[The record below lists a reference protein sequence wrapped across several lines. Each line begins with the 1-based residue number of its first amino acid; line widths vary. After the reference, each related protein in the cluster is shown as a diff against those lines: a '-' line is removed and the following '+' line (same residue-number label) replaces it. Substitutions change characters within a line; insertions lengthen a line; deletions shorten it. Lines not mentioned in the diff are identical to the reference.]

1 MELLEAEHLVGPAE
15 GLGTRAVLADADDD
29 EP

>member
-15 GLGTRAVLADADDD
+15 GLDTRAVLADADAD
-29 EP
+29 ED